1 METVCELQGTCISCN
16 LLHVFHLALQPRAMH
31 VVPDRQHPWQRST
44 APALVLLICPACPVP
59 RWQSSCRF
67 HTLTRPSTLTPTA
80 TSHTHLRAQ
89 VVSPSEQHGPSTHAL
104 ALQHASASL
113 LLGPSGEVLP
123 HSMPSTGY
131 PTFKFGPSEEAGRR
145 RSRGSPEGS
154 PRGQEDSL
162 SPVRRSSQVRM
173 LLSGRMMVQGSDGAC
188 MPCSSLAQA
197 GLLLRQDLLRIT

>member
-1 METVCELQGTCISCN
+1 M
-16 LLHVFHLALQPRAMH
+16 
-31 VVPDRQHPWQRST
+31 
-44 APALVLLICPACPVP
+44 LLICPACPVP
-59 RWQSSCRF
+59 GRQSSCRF

-80 TSHTHLRAQ
+80 ASHTHLRAQ

-123 HSMPSTGY
+123 HSMPNMPSTGY

-173 LLSGRMMVQGSDGAC
+173 LLSSRTRVQGSDGGC
-188 MPCSSLAQA
+188 MPCSILAQA
-197 GLLLRQDLLRIT
+197 GLLLRQDLPRIT